1 MTTAKINFEMDR
13 DVLATAQAFAAKH
26 RVSLNKLVSTYFASL
41 GQEDKA
47 AMPVD
52 GRLSVLLEVSQGK
65 VSITDAAREL
75 GLGDA
80 GHVLALMRQ
89 AKIPIT
95 LKPLPANFV
104 KNQADSALEAMRS
117 CMLPVVPKEPA
128 RRTKSAR
135 AVV

>member
-13 DVLATAQAFAAKH
+13 DVLASAQAFAAKH

-41 GQEDKA
+41 GQKDTVA
-47 AMPVD
+47 PPVD
-52 GRLSVLLEVSQGK
+52 RRLSVLLEVSMGK
-65 VSITDAAREL
+65 TSITDAAREL

-95 LKPLPANFV
+95 MKPLPAGFV
-104 KNQADSALEAMRS
+104 KNQADSTLEAMRS
-117 CMLPVVPKEPA
+117 SMLPVAPKVPA
-128 RRTKSAR
+128 RRAKTAR
-135 AVV
+135 MAE